1 MTDAAVYKLLE
12 SGALSSDFVKEYIA
26 DGANAPI
33 IPTSEYKE
41 AARLMDMSSVESNPA
56 LAEALN
62 GMTDKDVYE
71 LFASGALDSNLVN
84 EYIADG
90 VNAPVLPC
98 GSSECEMIPGT
109 FYNGELWDP
118 NNEFPSLD
126 MPIDPIEI
134 VGRPPEEKLEPEL
147 EELKKLKESMSD
159 DAIKALSELSVGGNL
174 ITDIASGV
182 TQDLAGQIKQDIAAV
197 TESLQESGAVIRGAT
212 GEVISASEAYNQMP
226 EGGIIQ
232 DDGTLLPCHAGNV
245 GAEGC

>member
-1 MTDAAVYKLLE
+1 MQLL
-12 SGALSSDFVKEYIA
+12 
-26 DGANAPI
+26 
-33 IPTSEYKE
+33 
-41 AARLMDMSSVESNPA
+41 R
-56 LAEALN
+56 
-62 GMTDKDVYE
+62 
-71 LFASGALDSNLVN
+71 
-84 EYIADG
+84 
-90 VNAPVLPC
+90 
-98 GSSECEMIPGT
+98 
-109 FYNGELWDP
+109 
-118 NNEFPSLD
+118 
-126 MPIDPIEI
+126 
-134 VGRPPEEKLEPEL
+134 KLEPEL

-159 DAIKALSELSVGGNL
+159 NAIKALSELSVGGNL